1 MRSSQGAQFRFVE
14 SFEHEQMRG
23 AVPVGNAR
31 TTMARRES
39 DVDLGQAGMQRST
52 NVVAGALGAVGAARR
67 PNAIGGKPFQ
77 SQEDAP

>member
-1 MRSSQGAQFRFVE
+1 
-14 SFEHEQMRG
+14 MRG

-52 NVVAGALGAVGAARR
+52 NVVAGAPGGAVGAARR
-67 PNAIGGKPFQ
+67 PNAIEGKPVQ